1 MSEEVSLLALS
12 HLDFLIKDTFWF
24 LLLWL
29 LGKLQASLV
38 LSFYILFCT
47 HLVFFYYDVYAKS
60 SNTISQSILN
70 SDALYTSQMYQHWRS
85 VLISFCIQT
94 FITNLESVLYH
105 WINVLY
111 NVFESNVYV
120 LLLYMDVIFW
130 NKDIESE

>member
-47 HLVFFYYDVYAKS
+47 HLGFFFMIDVYAKS
-60 SNTISQSILN
+60 SNTILQSILN

-85 VLISFCIQT
+85 VLI
-94 FITNLESVLYH
+94 
-105 WINVLY
+105 
-111 NVFESNVYV
+111 
-120 LLLYMDVIFW
+120 
-130 NKDIESE
+130 